1 LNRRIFKFRSAMAGR
16 KRKSS
21 KATVPTVDTS
31 AAGKAAVAA
40 AIKHANAHPLH
51 SAASS
56 SSSSSSSSL
65 VEAVLNPLNM
75 MHDPGQG
82 QPGGSSAKKARRGS
96 NISVPSMPLLSAVP
110 WNVNQ
115 RIPVFARPEISPAV
129 KLVRNLRSPAIDR
142 RWLVRLGWCRLM

>member
-1 LNRRIFKFRSAMAGR
+1 MSGKAK
-16 KRKSS
+16 KRQRSS

-31 AAGKAAVAA
+31 AALAKAAVDAA
-40 AIKHANAHPLH
+40 VKHANANLLH
-51 SAASS
+51 SAAPSS
-56 SSSSSSSSL
+56 SSSSSSSR
-65 VEAVLNPLNM
+65 VEAVLNPLHM

-115 RIPVFARPEISPAV
+115 RIPVFARPQISPAV
-129 KLVRNLRSPAIDR
+129 QLVRSLRSQAIDR
-142 RWLVRLGWCRLM
+142 RWLVGLGWCRLM

>member
-1 LNRRIFKFRSAMAGR
+1 MAGK

-21 KATVPTVDTS
+21 KATVPTVDP
-31 AAGKAAVAA
+31 AAALAKAAVDA

-65 VEAVLNPLNM
+65 VEAVLNPLHM

-82 QPGGSSAKKARRGS
+82 QPGGSSAKRARRGS

-129 KLVRNLRSPAIDR
+129 KLVRNLRSQAIDR